1 MRGNSVTQEGFKR
14 KLTAI
19 LSADV
24 VGYSRLM
31 DDNEEATI
39 RTLNDYRVSITSLI
53 QQYRGR
59 VVDAIGDNLLAEFV
73 SVVDAVNC
81 SVETQRD
88 LTERNAELPY
98 ERKMEFRIGVNVG
111 DVVDEGGRIYGDGVN
126 IAARVEG
133 LAEAGGICISGRVY
147 DQVEN
152 KLDLEYEF
160 LGKQKVK
167 NITRPVRIY
176 RVLSYPGAAVHR
188 VFRAKEAVGRRWRKM
203 ALAIAAV
210 VVVGAVALAGWQFY
224 QRRSMKVRVA
234 SVEKMAFPLPDM
246 PSIAVLPF
254 DNLSDDPK
262 QEYFCDGM
270 TEDLITDLSKISGM
284 LVIAR
289 NSTFAYKGKPIKIKQ
304 VAEEL
309 GVRYVL
315 EGSVRKAENMVRI
328 TAQLIDA
335 ITGLHIWGDRYDG
348 NLKDVF
354 GLQDK
359 VTRSIVTIL
368 AVQLTAG
375 DEERVARKGT
385 DNAQAY
391 DSFLMGWEHYLR
403 QTPDDFRDA
412 ISYFKKAVD
421 LDPQYT
427 RAYAALATTYWE
439 AWKRFWHERVGLSRI
454 SQHEPRFKAEQFL
467 AKAMQNP
474 TPLAHQ
480 VNSARLLH
488 LQQHDEAIAEAERAI
503 ALDPNDPDSYIALAN
518 ALNLAGR
525 ADEALGWVERAMR
538 LNPHY
543 PSYYLYQLGLVQFG
557 MEQFDKA
564 VISLE
569 QATALNPE
577 DRWTYRL
584 LLATYGLLDRSEDAT
599 RALQAIN
606 ERDKRGRLNTYDPLT
621 IRTSAFWLPFKES
634 VDVERLAQGLRNA
647 GIPD

>member
-98 ERKMEFRIGVNVG
+98 ERKMEFRIGINVG

>member
-160 LGKQKVK
+160 LGEQKVK

>member
-1 MRGNSVTQEGFKR
+1 
-14 KLTAI
+14 
-19 LSADV
+19 
-24 VGYSRLM
+24 
-31 DDNEEATI
+31 
-39 RTLNDYRVSITSLI
+39 
-53 QQYRGR
+53 
-59 VVDAIGDNLLAEFV
+59 
-73 SVVDAVNC
+73 
-81 SVETQRD
+81 
-88 LTERNAELPY
+88 
-98 ERKMEFRIGVNVG
+98 
-111 DVVDEGGRIYGDGVN
+111 
-126 IAARVEG
+126 
-133 LAEAGGICISGRVY
+133 
-147 DQVEN
+147 
-152 KLDLEYEF
+152 
-160 LGKQKVK
+160 
-167 NITRPVRIY
+167 
-176 RVLSYPGAAVHR
+176 
-188 VFRAKEAVGRRWRKM
+188 
-203 ALAIAAV
+203 
-210 VVVGAVALAGWQFY
+210 
-224 QRRSMKVRVA
+224 
-234 SVEKMAFPLPDM
+234 MAFPLPDK

-284 LVIAR
+284 LIIAR
-289 NSTFAYKGKPIKIKQ
+289 NSTFAYKGKSIKIKQ

-315 EGSVRKAENMVRI
+315 EGSVRKAENKVRI

-391 DSFLMGWEHYLR
+391 DAFLMGWEHYLR

-467 AKAMQNP
+467 VKAMQNP

-488 LQQHDEAIAEAERAI
+488 LQQHDEAIAEAQRAI
-503 ALDPNDPDSYIALAN
+503 ALDPNDPDSYIALAG

-599 RALQAIN
+599 RALQAIKK
-606 ERDKRGRLNTYDPLT
+606 RDKRGRLNTYDPLT
-621 IRTSAFWLPFKES
+621 IRTSAFWLPFKEPA
-634 VDVERLAQGLRNA
+634 DAERLAQGLRNA

>member
-59 VVDAIGDNLLAEFV
+59 VVDAIGDNLLAEFA
-73 SVVDAVNC
+73 SAVDAVNC

-98 ERKMEFRIGVNVG
+98 ERKMEFRIGINVG

-160 LGKQKVK
+160 LGEQKVK

-315 EGSVRKAENMVRI
+315 EGSVRKAENKVRI

-488 LQQHDEAIAEAERAI
+488 LQQHDEAIAEAQRAI
-503 ALDPNDPDSYIALAN
+503 ALDPNDPDSYIALAG

-599 RALQAIN
+599 RALQAIK

-621 IRTSAFWLPFKES
+621 IRTSAFWLPFKEP

>member
-1 MRGNSVTQEGFKR
+1 
-14 KLTAI
+14 
-19 LSADV
+19 
-24 VGYSRLM
+24 
-31 DDNEEATI
+31 
-39 RTLNDYRVSITSLI
+39 
-53 QQYRGR
+53 
-59 VVDAIGDNLLAEFV
+59 
-73 SVVDAVNC
+73 
-81 SVETQRD
+81 
-88 LTERNAELPY
+88 
-98 ERKMEFRIGVNVG
+98 
-111 DVVDEGGRIYGDGVN
+111 
-126 IAARVEG
+126 VEG

-160 LGKQKVK
+160 LGEQKVK

-176 RVLSYPGAAVHR
+176 RVLSYPGAAAHR
-188 VFRAKEAVGRRWRKM
+188 VIQAKIVAARKWQKM
-203 ALAIAAV
+203 TLALAAV
-210 VVVGAVALAGWQFY
+210 VVVGAVAIAGWQFY
-224 QRRSMKVRVA
+224 QRQSKKVKAA
-234 SVEKMAFPLPDM
+234 SVENMAFPLPDK

-254 DNLSDDPK
+254 DNLSDDPR

-315 EGSVRKAENMVRI
+315 EGSVRKAENKVRI

-335 ITGLHIWGDRYDG
+335 INGQHIWADRYDG

-359 VTRSIVTIL
+359 VTRSIVTAL

-391 DSFLMGWEHYLR
+391 DAFLRGWEHYLR
-403 QTPDDFRDA
+403 QTPDDFRKA

-421 LDPQYT
+421 LDRQYST
-427 RAYAALATTYWE
+427 AYAALAATYWE
-439 AWKRFWHERVGLSRI
+439 AWKRFWHESIGLKRLS
-454 SQHEPRFKAEQFL
+454 HEPRFRAEQYL
-467 AKAMQNP
+467 AKAMQDP

-480 VNSARLLH
+480 VASGMLLH
-488 LQQHDEAIAEAERAI
+488 MRQHEDAIAESQRAI
-503 ALDPNDPDSYIALAN
+503 ALDPNDADSYIALAG
-518 ALNLAGR
+518 ALSMAGR
-525 ADEALGWVERAMR
+525 ADEALDWVERAMR

-543 PSYYLYQLGLVQFG
+543 PPFYLYHLGMAQFG
-557 MEQFDKA
+557 MGQIDKA
-564 VISLE
+564 AVPLE
-569 QATALNPE
+569 RATALNPD
-577 DRWTYRL
+577 DRWSYRL
-584 LLATYGLLDRSEDAT
+584 LLATYGLLGRSEDAA
-599 RALQAIN
+599 RALQVIKA
-606 ERDKRGRLNTYDPLT
+606 RDKRGWLHTFDPLT
-621 IRTSAFWLPFKES
+621 ISSRAFWLPFKEPT
-634 VDVERLAQGLRNA
+634 DAERLAQGLRNA

>member
-39 RTLNDYRVSITSLI
+39 RTLNDYRVFITALI

-59 VVDAIGDNLLAEFV
+59 VVDAIGDNLLAEFA
-73 SVVDAVNC
+73 SAVDAVNC

-160 LGKQKVK
+160 LGEQKVK

-176 RVLSYPGAAVHR
+176 RVLSDPDAAAYSV
-188 VFRAKEAVGRRWRKM
+188 VQAKEAVGRRRRKM

-210 VVVGAVALAGWQFY
+210 VVVGAVAVAGWQFY